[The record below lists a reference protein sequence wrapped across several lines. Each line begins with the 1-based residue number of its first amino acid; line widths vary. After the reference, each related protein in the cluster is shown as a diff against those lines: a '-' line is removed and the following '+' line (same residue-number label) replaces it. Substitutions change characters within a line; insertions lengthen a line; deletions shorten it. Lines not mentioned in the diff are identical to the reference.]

1 MPSVVTVKLVEVGNF
16 ICDWCPGTALGR
28 LSFIAHS
35 IGPLAQMKVE
45 SANSCFSTS
54 LLCFYLCV

>member
-1 MPSVVTVKLVEVGNF
+1 MHSKKSRVLEMPSVVAVKLVEVGNF

-35 IGPLAQMKVE
+35 IGPLAG
-45 SANSCFSTS
+45 FR
-54 LLCFYLCV
+54 